1 MTITPAQIDL
11 VQESAAAVD
20 HVLEPFTAAFY
31 DRLFREYPS
40 LRPMFNSDPAE
51 QATKVANELRRI
63 VGALLEPER
72 FTKQV
77 RSLGARH
84 NAYGARPA
92 HYSAMGDVLLA
103 TFADQLGDA
112 FTPELHD
119 AWAAAYGTIAALMI
133 EAQQAAALEMA
144 S

>member
-11 VQESAAAVD
+11 VQQSAAAVD
-20 HVLEPFTAAFY
+20 PVLEPFAVAFY
-31 DRLFREYPS
+31 DRLFREHPAV
-40 LRPMFNSDPAE
+40 RPMFPTDPE
-51 QATKVANELRRI
+51 VQATKLAGELRRI
-63 VGALLEPER
+63 VGALLAPER
-72 FTKQV
+72 FAKQV

-84 NAYGARPA
+84 QAYGAQPA
-92 HYSAMGDVLLA
+92 HYAAVGSVLLA

-133 EAQQAAALEMA
+133 EAQEAAALELA

>member
-1 MTITPAQIDL
+1 MTITPTQIDL
-11 VQESAAAVD
+11 VQQSAA
-20 HVLEPFTAAFY
+20 
-31 DRLFREYPS
+31 
-40 LRPMFNSDPAE
+40 
-51 QATKVANELRRI
+51 
-63 VGALLEPER
+63 GA
-72 FTKQV
+72 
-77 RSLGARH
+77 
-84 NAYGARPA
+84 
-92 HYSAMGDVLLA
+92 VLLA

>member
-1 MTITPAQIDL
+1 MTITPRQIDL

-20 HVLEPFTAAFY
+20 HVLEPFAAAFY
-31 DRLFREYPS
+31 DRLFQEHPAV
-40 LRPMFNSDPAE
+40 RPMFPTDPE
-51 QATKVANELRRI
+51 VQATKLAAELRRI
-63 VGALLEPER
+63 VGALLAPER
-72 FTKQV
+72 FAKQV

-84 NAYGARPA
+84 QAYGAQPA
-92 HYSAMGDVLLA
+92 HYAAVGAVLLA

-133 EAQQAAALEMA
+133 EAQEAAALEMA

>member
-1 MTITPAQIDL
+1 MTITPRQIDL

-20 HVLEPFTAAFY
+20 HILEPFTAAFY
-31 DRLFREYPS
+31 GQLFQEYPS
-40 LRPMFNSDPAE
+40 LRPMFTADPAE
-51 QATKVANELRRI
+51 QASKVAAELRRI

-72 FTKQV
+72 FSKQV

-84 NAYGARPA
+84 HAYGAQPA
-92 HYSAMGDVLLA
+92 HYTAMGGVLLA
-103 TFADQLGDA
+103 TFVDQLGDA

-133 EAQQAAALEMA
+133 EAQEAAALEMA

>member
-1 MTITPAQIDL
+1 MTITRAQVDL
-11 VQESAAAVD
+11 VQQSAAAVD

-31 DRLFREYPS
+31 DRLFREHPA
-40 LRPMFNSDPAE
+40 LRPMFPADPAE
-51 QATKVANELRRI
+51 QAAKVAAELRRI

-84 NAYGARPA
+84 HGYGAQPA
-92 HYSAMGDVLLA
+92 HYAAMGVALLA

-119 AWAAAYGTIAALMI
+119 AWAAAFGTIAALMI
-133 EAQQAAALEMA
+133 EAQEAAALEMA

>member
-1 MTITPAQIDL
+1 MTITPAQVDL
-11 VQESAAAVD
+11 VQQSAAAVD
-20 HVLEPFTAAFY
+20 HALEPFAAAFY
-31 DRLFREYPS
+31 DRLFREHPS
-40 LRPMFNSDPAE
+40 VRPMFPTDTE
-51 QATKVANELRRI
+51 VQATKLAAELRRI
-63 VGALLEPER
+63 VGALLAPER
-72 FTKQV
+72 FAKQV

-84 NAYGARPA
+84 QAYGAQPA
-92 HYSAMGDVLLA
+92 HYEAGGAVLLA
-103 TFADQLGDA
+103 TFHDQLGDA

>member
-1 MTITPAQIDL
+1 MTITRAQIDL
-11 VQESAAAVD
+11 VQQSAAAVD
-20 HVLEPFTAAFY
+20 HILEPFTATFY
-31 DRLFREYPS
+31 DRLFQEYPS
-40 LRPMFNSDPAE
+40 LRPMFTADPAD
-51 QATKVANELRRI
+51 QATKVAAELRRI

-72 FTKQV
+72 FAKQV

-84 NAYGARPA
+84 NAYGAQPA
-92 HYSAMGDVLLA
+92 HYRAMGDVLLA

-133 EAQQAAALEMA
+133 EAQEAAALEMA

>member
-1 MTITPAQIDL
+1 MPAIGD
-11 VQESAAAVD
+11 AG
-20 HVLEPFTAAFY
+20 
-31 DRLFREYPS
+31 RLR
-40 LRPMFNSDPAE
+40 RP
-51 QATKVANELRRI
+51 TRRI
-63 VGALLEPER
+63 VGAAARAPER
-72 FTKQV
+72 FAKQV

-84 NAYGARPA
+84 QAYGAQRRTTRR
-92 HYSAMGDVLLA
+92 SAPSCWP

-133 EAQQAAALEMA
+133 EAQEAAALEMA